1 MNHLHVKDLIIM
13 KRTLLILLTA
23 ALAISLAGPALAG
36 APAKR
41 HFNEVD
47 TNKDGKID
55 MGEWLQAW
63 VDKEAARKRF
73 HQLDRNKDGVLDDA
87 DGKIIFAERDKDANN
102 KISRDEYVFD
112 SSDANAARD
121 DFVAYDSNR
130 DSYVTWDEWSGYWPF
145 MTYW

>member
-1 MNHLHVKDLIIM
+1 M
-13 KRTLLILLTA
+13 KCTLLIVLIAAMLM
-23 ALAISLAGPALAG
+23 ALAIPVAAE

-41 HFNEVD
+41 TFD
-47 TNKDGKID
+47 SIDSNKDGKID

-63 VDKEAARKRF
+63 VDKEAAKKRF
-73 HQLDRNKDGVLDDA
+73 HKLDRNKDGVLDDA

-112 SSDANAARD
+112 SSDAQAARD

-130 DSYVTWDEWSGYWPF
+130 DSYLTWGEYRSYWPF
-145 MTYW
+145 MPYWD